1 MAAQLTAGTALSTD
15 AAAEAGVLNAFTVD
29 VEDYYHVSAFE
40 RDIDRR
46 DWDRFDSRV
55 EASTQRMLEILAE
68 AGVRGTFFVLGWVAQ
83 RFPKLVRAIHD
94 AGHELGSHSYWH
106 RLVYEL
112 SPEEFRSDLRDSR
125 SILEDAVSGP
135 ITAYRAPSFSITRQ
149 SQWALEILAE
159 EGFTVDSSIF
169 PIVHDRYGIPDAHP
183 YLHEIVTPSGSLQ
196 EFPPS
201 VIRFARMNF
210 PVSGGGYFRLYPLSW
225 TIRGLARI
233 NRKGR
238 PFMFYIHPWEL
249 DPSQPRLAVGSRL
262 SRARHRVNLVSTA
275 SKLRRL
281 LHRFRFGRMDE
292 VIPAPTTG
300 NHTAGANQWHLKKAT
315 PRCENAFVV

>member
-1 MAAQLTAGTALSTD
+1 MAAQLTAGTTLSTD
-15 AAAEAGVLNAFTVD
+15 AAVESGVLNAFTVD

-55 EASTQRMLEILAE
+55 EASTQSMLEILAE
-68 AGVRGTFFVLGWVAQ
+68 AGVRGTFFVLGWVAR

-125 SILEDAVSGP
+125 SILEDAVGGP

-183 YLHEIVTPSGSLQ
+183 YLHEIVTPSGSLH

-201 VIRFARMNF
+201 VVRFAHMNF

-233 NRKGR
+233 NHIGR

-262 SRARHRVNLVSTA
+262 SRARHRVNLASTA
-275 SKLRRL
+275 GKLRRL

-292 VIPAPTTG
+292 VIQAPTTG
-300 NHTAGANQWHLKKAT
+300 NHTAGANQRHLKKAT